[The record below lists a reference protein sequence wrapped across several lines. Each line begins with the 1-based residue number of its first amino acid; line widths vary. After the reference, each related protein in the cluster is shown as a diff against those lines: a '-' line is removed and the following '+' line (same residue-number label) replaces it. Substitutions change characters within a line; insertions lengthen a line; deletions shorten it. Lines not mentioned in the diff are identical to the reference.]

1 MGLYFGTN
9 PGIIDITFRIII
21 NSKRSAIYIT
31 AFIRMIINS
40 KLSAL
45 YIAASINYLFAP
57 PRNGAGRCPHSP
69 YGALLSFVPYTLRK
83 SK

>member
-21 NSKRSAIYIT
+21 NSKLSALYIT
-31 AFIRMIINS
+31 AFIRIIINS

-45 YIAASINYLFAP
+45 LF
-57 PRNGAGRCPHSP
+57 
-69 YGALLSFVPYTLRK
+69 LFLFLFL
-83 SK
+83 